1 MPVVTNWLK
10 SATNY
15 IFRVQDVTN
24 GCMEDTQLTTGCTE
38 DAQLGSKQGIPEI
51 NKCKQAV
58 GGNLCMF

>member
-15 IFRVQDVTN
+15 IFRLQEVTE
-24 GCMEDTQLTTGCTE
+24 GRKEDAQLTKGCTE

-51 NKCKQAV
+51 NNCKQAV